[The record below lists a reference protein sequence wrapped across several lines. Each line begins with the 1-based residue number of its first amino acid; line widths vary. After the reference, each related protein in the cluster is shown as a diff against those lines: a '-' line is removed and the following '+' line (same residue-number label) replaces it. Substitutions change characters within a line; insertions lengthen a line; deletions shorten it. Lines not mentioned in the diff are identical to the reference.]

1 MPPGLPYMYTNGL
14 ALGFIFA
21 FWLRRYRYDW
31 WSRYNYLTSAAL
43 DTGVAI
49 SGLLIFF
56 AVQSWDGEFPAWW
69 GNPADGVVDH
79 CPLGGANFA
88 GSSSP

>member
-14 ALGFIFA
+14 FLGFIFA
-21 FWLRRYRYDW
+21 FLLRRYRYDW

-56 AVQSWDGEFPAWW
+56 AVQSWDGAFPAWW

-79 CPLGGANFA
+79 CPLSGANFN
-88 GSSSP
+88 GDSW